1 MRTNAARTEDNVYYL
16 HRPAARSA
24 AIARLQEQSSRKFV
38 MAGFYLIAGALVGL
52 ALANLPALSGA
63 ALSVVKV
70 LPPHWM

>member
-1 MRTNAARTEDNVYYL
+1 
-16 HRPAARSA
+16 
-24 AIARLQEQSSRKFV
+24 